1 MINKVCAAAVLLLI
15 FNFLYAQQ
23 KQQTIITGDEMLIR
37 KIEGITVVKGNGQVL
52 RGSQTIKADT
62 ITYSENQNNIDA
74 SGKVSFFDRYDDG
87 SLIKA
92 FSENASYNTENS
104 SGKLW
109 GGNPVIEYNLK
120 KSTDVV
126 YLYADTFY
134 LDKGFDSARAEAN
147 VKIISSSGTITSDNA
162 KLDKKTNTLFMQ
174 KDKNR
179 PKITAYQQD
188 KYAEFESDELYL
200 FYDTKTVK
208 MDKDVKGKFIMKD
221 SQGKQ

>member
-1 MINKVCAAAVLLLI
+1 LINKVCAAAVLLLI